1 MKLGIISDTHGY
13 FHPAIATYF
22 NGVDRIL
29 HAGDVGAVDILDRLE
44 EIALV
49 QAVWGNVDGP
59 GIRYRTVGVLRTEVD
74 GVRICMTHIGGS
86 PGRWDPLI
94 AGALAA
100 DPPDIFICGHS
111 HILRIERVRNPP
123 NMLYLNPGA
132 AGRQGLHQVKTCV
145 LLEIAEGRARKA
157 DVVHLDDKPPQDHTS

>member
-13 FHPAIATYF
+13 FHPAITTYF

-44 EIALV
+44 EIAPV

-59 GIRYRTVGVLRTEVD
+59 DIRFRTIGVLRTEVD

-94 AGALAA
+94 SGALAA

-123 NMLYLNPGA
+123 NMLYINPGA
-132 AGRQGLHQVKTCV
+132 AGRQGLHRVKTCV
-145 LLEIAEGRARKA
+145 VLEITEGSARKA
-157 DVVHLDDKPPQDHTS
+157 DVVHLDDKPSQGHLS